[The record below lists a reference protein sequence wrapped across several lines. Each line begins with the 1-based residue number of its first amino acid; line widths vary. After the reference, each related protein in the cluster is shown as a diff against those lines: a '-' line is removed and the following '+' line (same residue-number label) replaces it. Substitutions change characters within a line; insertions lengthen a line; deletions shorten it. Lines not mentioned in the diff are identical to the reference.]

1 MKHIKM
7 STKKNSKNDSLFFQ
21 NYLIIF
27 LDVLGQRQTLRE
39 IKQIPLI
46 EEEKTNFIQK
56 LKKTFGTVDFL
67 RNSFKD
73 YFEASN
79 SFKTDLSLVP
89 PELAQ
94 EFKACQKSEAYFY
107 GFSDSIIIAVPLM
120 SNDENCTAMNG
131 IFTALVATA
140 GISLLAMAGKT
151 ALRGGLDVGV
161 AAQIQKNEIYG
172 PALERAYYLESNI
185 AEYPRFVVGNEFL
198 EYLWWVKNSEYKTI
212 RGEVAKEQAKLCRT
226 FITQD
231 SDGFFMIDFL
241 GESLK
246 NAAGDSI
253 DLKIVKSAYE
263 FLVSQHK
270 KFVGQQN
277 LKLISRYFRI
287 LNYFH
292 SRAKIWGL

>member
-1 MKHIKM
+1 MSIK
-7 STKKNSKNDSLFFQ
+7 KKSINDSLLFQ

-27 LDVLGQRQTLRE
+27 LDVLGQRQKLRE

-46 EEEKTNFIQK
+46 KEEKAQFIQK
-56 LKKTFGTVDFL
+56 LKKTFGTVNFL

-79 SFKTDLSLVP
+79 SFETDLSLVP

-94 EFKACQKSEAYFY
+94 EFKVCQKSEAYFY
-107 GFSDSIIIAVPLM
+107 GFSDSIIVAVPLM

-131 IFTALVATA
+131 IHTALVATA

-185 AEYPRFVVGNEFL
+185 AEYPRIIVGNEFL
-198 EYLWWVKNSEYKTI
+198 EYLCWVENFKDKTI
-212 RGEVAKEQAKLCRT
+212 RGKVAKEQAKLCRS

-241 GESLK
+241 GKSLK
-246 NAAGDSI
+246 IAGGNTI

-270 KFVGQQN
+270 KFVNQQN

-287 LNYFH
+287 LKYFH
-292 SRAKIWGL
+292 SRSKIWGL